1 MSLLNRDKIRPD
13 VLKILDEGQKILMQ
27 ATTEFLT
34 QVENKNVNY
43 TPLFMKMIEVNQKII
58 TRAANHEE
66 FLEYTNEMLSYE
78 EMVLLTKY
86 LRFTSDFTADIRLK
100 EAPIPE
106 DIKIEAVDAGGVP
119 AEWQTVPG
127 AKEERVLLYFHG
139 SAMIVMS
146 PKTHRRLSVE
156 IAKVTNM
163 RVLSVDYRL
172 APEHPFPAGLE
183 DCTNAYKWLL
193 SIGIKPE
200 NIIIAG
206 DSAGGNL
213 TLATLFKLKDEG
225 ILLPAAAIVLS
236 PGIDNAGE
244 SKSFYENAE
253 TDALASG
260 GILWCIAAY
269 VAGKDPYNPLISP
282 VFGDLKGLPPLLIQ
296 VSKSE
301 ILHDH
306 STRLF
311 ERAKI
316 AGVNVTLQEW
326 DDMPHV
332 FQFYFDQLP
341 EPKEAIN
348 KIGDFVQK
356 IFNNE

>member
-1 MSLLNRDKIRPD
+1 MSLLNRDKMRPD
-13 VLKILDEGQKILMQ
+13 ILEILDEGQKILMQ
-27 ATTEFLT
+27 ATTEFLK
-34 QVENKNVNY
+34 QDENKDVNFEA
-43 TPLFMKMIEVNQKII
+43 LFIKMIDVNNKII
-58 TRAANHEE
+58 TRAANHEG
-66 FLEYTNEMLSYE
+66 FLEFVYKKFSYE
-78 EMVLLTKY
+78 EMLLSAKY
-86 LRFTSDFTADIRLK
+86 LRFTSDFNADIRLK

-119 AEWQTVPG
+119 AEWQTIPG
-127 AKEERVLLYFHG
+127 AIEERVLLYFHG
-139 SAMIVMS
+139 SAMIIMS
-146 PKTHRRLSVE
+146 PKTHRRLTVE
-156 IAKVTNM
+156 IAKIINM

-183 DCTNAYKWLL
+183 DCTDVYKWLL

-213 TLATLFKLKDEG
+213 TLASLLKLKDEG
-225 ILLPAAAIVLS
+225 ISLPAAAIVLS
-236 PGIDNAGE
+236 PGTDNTEE
-244 SKSFYENAE
+244 SKTFYENAE

-260 GILWCIAAY
+260 GILWCINAY
-269 VAGKDPYNPLISP
+269 LAGKDPYNPLISP

-301 ILHDH
+301 VLYDN
-306 STRLF
+306 STLLF
-311 ERAKI
+311 ERAKS
-316 AGVNVTLQEW
+316 AHVNVTLQEW

-332 FQFYFDQLP
+332 FHFYFDQLP
-341 EPKEAIN
+341 ESREAMD

-356 IFNNE
+356 IFKN

>member
-1 MSLLNRDKIRPD
+1 MSLLNRDKMRPD
-13 VLKILDEGQKILMQ
+13 VLEILDECQKILMQ
-27 ATTEFLT
+27 ATTEFLK
-34 QVENKNVNY
+34 QDENKKVNFEA
-43 TPLFMKMIEVNQKII
+43 LFMKMIEVNKKII
-58 TRAANHEE
+58 TRAANHKG
-66 FLEYTNEMLSYE
+66 FLEFSYEILSYE
-78 EMVLLTKY
+78 EMVLLAKY

-119 AEWQTVPG
+119 AEWQTIPG
-127 AKEERVLLYFHG
+127 AIEERVLLYFHG
-139 SAMIVMS
+139 SAMIIMS
-146 PKTHRRLSVE
+146 PKTHRRLTVE
-156 IAKVTNM
+156 IAKITNM

-183 DCTNAYKWLL
+183 DCTDVYKWLL
-193 SIGIKPE
+193 STGIKPE

-213 TLATLFKLKDEG
+213 TLASLLKLKDDG
-225 ILLPAAAIVLS
+225 ILLPAATIVLS
-236 PGIDNAGE
+236 PGTDNTEE
-244 SKSFYENAE
+244 SKTFYENAE

-260 GILWCIAAY
+260 GILWCITAY
-269 VAGKDPYNPLISP
+269 LAGKDPYNPLISP

-301 ILHDH
+301 ILYDH

-316 AGVNVTLQEW
+316 ADVNVTLQEW
-326 DDMPHV
+326 DNMPHV
-332 FQFYFDQLP
+332 FHFYFDQLP
-341 EPKEAIN
+341 ESREAIN

-356 IFNNE
+356 IFKKE